1 MTAADQAC
9 TIRTSPR
16 PLRSVGS
23 EATRGWLP
31 CFQETILTE
40 STVRPSVQVYVDG
53 FNLYYRALKG
63 TPYRWLDPGKLAR
76 FAFPGYDVRRIR
88 YFTARLDARPFDPGP
103 VLRQQAYLTAL
114 NSVPN
119 LTVHEGLFRTRVVRM
134 RRACPVEGE
143 SPRVEVLRTEEKGS
157 DVNLAIFALWDAI
170 HERPSLVA
178 LITNDSDQKQ
188 TLQFIRQGLGLD
200 VVVLN
205 PDPRRPSADLK
216 AVATEIRPLRPRLL
230 AACQFPPTVTTPSG
244 RTVRKPERW

>member
-1 MTAADQAC
+1 M
-9 TIRTSPR
+9 
-16 PLRSVGS
+16 
-23 EATRGWLP
+23 
-31 CFQETILTE
+31 LTE
-40 STVRPSVQVYVDG
+40 SAARPSVQVYVDG

-63 TPYRWLDPGKLAR
+63 TPYRWLDPGKLAQ

-88 YFTARLDARPFDPGP
+88 YFTARVDARAHSEESP
-103 VLRQQAYLTAL
+103 VRQRAYLEVL
-114 NSVPN
+114 ESVPN

-143 SPRVEVLRTEEKGS
+143 PSRVEVLRTEEKGS
-157 DVNLAIFALWDAI
+157 DVNLATFALWDAI

-205 PDPRRPSADLK
+205 PDPQAPQRRPESGRNRDPA
-216 AVATEIRPLRPRLL
+216 AAAAAAGRLPMPI
-230 AACQFPPTVTTPSG
+230 PPTVTTPSG